1 MNSNFNKL
9 SKYKVL
15 YLEDDFGI
23 QTNIKEILE
32 HYFKDVYVSNNTKDA
47 YNLYQNN
54 SPDLIISDIK
64 MQNESG
70 IDFIKKIRQN
80 DKNIRVIITSAYTNT
95 DYLLKATELFLIKY
109 IVKPITED
117 KLMEALEAFVNSYDD
132 NKIYNLIPNWIFD
145 SSKSIISNGNEEFTL
160 TKKESNFLKLL
171 ITKNRIITYE
181 ELEGNIW
188 DEDSIMTSNAMRLFI
203 KNFRKKLPENF
214 LKNIQG
220 VGYKLVRD

>member
-109 IVKPITED
+109 IVKPITMD
-117 KLMEALEAFVNSYDD
+117 KLNEAMLLFLDTFKDD
-132 NKIYNLIPNWIFD
+132 DVHYLNKNLIFD
-145 SSKSIISNGNEEFTL
+145 SSKSLIRNEDLEYIL
-160 TKKESNFLKLL
+160 TKKESMFMKLL
-171 ITKNRIITYE
+171 LSKNRVISY
-181 ELEGNIW
+181 
-188 DEDSIMTSNAMRLFI
+188 DEIQNYICDDDSIMSSNAMRLFI
-203 KNFRKKLPENF
+203 KNLRKKLPDDF
-214 LKNIQG
+214 LKNMQG
-220 VGYKLVRD
+220 VGYYF

>member
-70 IDFIKKIRQN
+70 IDFIKKIRQ
-80 DKNIRVIITSAYTNT
+80 KSQFY
-95 DYLLKATELFLIKY
+95 KY
-109 IVKPITED
+109 IY
-117 KLMEALEAFVNSYDD
+117 LN
-132 NKIYNLIPNWIFD
+132 IFNFK
-145 SSKSIISNGNEEFTL
+145 SSCHLSIF
-160 TKKESNFLKLL
+160 
-171 ITKNRIITYE
+171 
-181 ELEGNIW
+181 
-188 DEDSIMTSNAMRLFI
+188 
-203 KNFRKKLPENF
+203 
-214 LKNIQG
+214 
-220 VGYKLVRD
+220 

>member
-109 IVKPITED
+109 IVKPITMD
-117 KLMEALEAFVNSYDD
+117 KLNEAMLLFLDTFKD
-132 NKIYNLIPNWIFD
+132 NDVHYLNKNWIFD
-145 SSKSIISNGNEEFTL
+145 SSKSLIRNEDLEYIL
-160 TKKESNFLKLL
+160 TKKESMFMKLL
-171 ITKNRIITYE
+171 LSKNRVISY
-181 ELEGNIW
+181 
-188 DEDSIMTSNAMRLFI
+188 DEIQNYICDDDSIMSSNAMRLFI
-203 KNFRKKLPENF
+203 KNLRKKLPDDF
-214 LKNIQG
+214 LKNMQG
-220 VGYKLVRD
+220 VGYYF